1 MVRSV
6 KPFPT
11 AGVVSGVHATCPARD
26 SAGEPG
32 SVQDDR
38 AATVLIRK
46 LNTRLHR
53 QPGLQSFHEMGRIL
67 NTLAPP
73 SRMTARHHDTMDRVA
88 KAIGVDKR
96 ELTYAQWVAHHFR
109 TVKDLEARHPGAK
122 NWSRAKL
129 LEFAYLLR
137 KSEVPDGYEPKRGA
151 SRRSVKVRS
160 RSTIGSL
167 KTAEEKIADLDGIEL
182 EQSEE
187 DWERVFKA
195 IRELLRAAE
204 SRLDVRFRVRLSS
217 DPDSDAAEIG
227 MWEDSLDIRDCDPG
241 V

>member
-96 ELTYAQWVAHHFR
+96 ELTYMQWLAQHFR
-109 TVKDLEARHPGAK
+109 TVEDLEARHPGAK
-122 NWSRAKL
+122 KWSRAKIL
-129 LEFAYLLR
+129 DFVDSLTQSR
-137 KSEVPDGYEPKRGA
+137 VPVGYEPKRGA
-151 SRRSVKVRS
+151 AGRLSKAQARQVTRL
-160 RSTIGSL
+160 L
-167 KTAEEKIADLDGIEL
+167 KSAGDAIAALDGIDL

-187 DWERVFKA
+187 VWDDVFKA
-195 IRELLRAAE
+195 IRELLRVTQW
-204 SRLDVRFRVRLSS
+204 RLDVRFTVRRRSE
-217 DPDSDAAEIG
+217 PRCDAVDVP
-227 MWEDSLDIRDCDPG
+227 MW
-241 V
+241 

>member
-1 MVRSV
+1 
-6 KPFPT
+6 
-11 AGVVSGVHATCPARD
+11 
-26 SAGEPG
+26 
-32 SVQDDR
+32 
-38 AATVLIRK
+38 VLIRK
-46 LNTRLHR
+46 LNTRRHR
-53 QPGLQSFHEMGRIL
+53 NPGQSFHEMGRIL
-67 NTLAPP
+67 NDTLASP

-96 ELTYAQWVAHHFR
+96 ELTYMQWLAQHFR
-109 TVKDLEARHPGAK
+109 TVEDLEARHPGAK

-151 SRRSVKVRS
+151 SRRSVKARA

-167 KTAEEKIADLDGIEL
+167 KTAEKKIADLDGIEL

-187 DWERVFKA
+187 VWERVFKA
-195 IRELLRAAE
+195 IRELLLVAE

-217 DPDSDAAEIG
+217 DPDADAAEIS